1 MLPIIEA
8 VENIATPTV
17 QNPLPDEILIKAIE
31 IEARMFKISAELM
44 RADVFPK
51 SNVISDLYSLTNLEP
66 QIYKIFCQ
74 ISAATKRD
82 K

>member
-17 QNPLPDEILIKAIE
+17 QNPLPDEVLINTIE
-31 IEARMFKISAELM
+31 IEAKMSKISAGLM
-44 RADVFPK
+44 RADAFPK